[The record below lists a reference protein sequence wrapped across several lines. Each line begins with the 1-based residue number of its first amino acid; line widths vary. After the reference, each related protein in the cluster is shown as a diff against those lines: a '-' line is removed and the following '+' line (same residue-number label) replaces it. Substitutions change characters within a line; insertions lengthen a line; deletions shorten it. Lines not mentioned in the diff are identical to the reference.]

1 MEQGNIDQAN
11 SIAYAGLIILG
22 AVLLFTTFLTGD
34 VGQKISINHNFE
46 VSADTVYT
54 EESRWYYV
62 ADSSVS
68 SIRIA
73 LFKEKALHPYDV
85 VYLAPDDYIDL
96 KLYEGYNI
104 VSIKTLGKEYPK
116 LQKKLRILQLKPVNN
131 SSNYITE

>member
-1 MEQGNIDQAN
+1 MEQSNIDHSN
-11 SIAYAGLIILG
+11 SIAVVGLVILG
-22 AVLLFTTFLTGD
+22 ALLFLGTLFMND
-34 VGQKISINHNFE
+34 DYQKIYISSNFE
-46 VSADTVYT
+46 VNADTVYT

-68 SIRIA
+68 NIRIA

-96 KLYEGYNI
+96 KLNEGYNI

-116 LQKKLRILQLKPVNN
+116 LQKKLRILQLKPVKD
-131 SSNYITE
+131 SNPITE

>member
-1 MEQGNIDQAN
+1 MEQSNIDHSN
-11 SIAYAGLIILG
+11 SIAYVGIVIL
-22 AVLLFTTFLTGD
+22 AATVFLTTFLMGN
-34 VGQKISINHNFE
+34 VGQKISISSNFE

-96 KLYEGYNI
+96 KLQEGYNI

-116 LQKKLRILQLKPVNN
+116 LQKKLRILQLKPVKD
-131 SSNYITE
+131 SNYITE

>member
-1 MEQGNIDQAN
+1 MEQSNIDHSN
-11 SIAYAGLIILG
+11 SIAVVGLVILG
-22 AVLLFTTFLTGD
+22 ALLFLGTLFMND
-34 VGQKISINHNFE
+34 DYQQIYISSNFE
-46 VSADTVYT
+46 VNADTVYT

-68 SIRIA
+68 NIRIA

-96 KLYEGYNI
+96 KLNEGYNI

-116 LQKKLRILQLKPVNN
+116 LQKKLRILQLKPVKD
-131 SSNYITE
+131 SNPITE